1 MNYISVRNCYWK
13 LSKSLLVYTVLSSH
27 LKICELLFILLL
39 GTILFLS
46 SHVGLRISGNAFVPK
61 PRQSHPVSMS
71 ALIEKGVEMRP
82 LDQTHLRHCCW
93 GEDLGKPY
101 GRYSVSGRWIWVSLS
116 CHFHPLYW
124 PWRVGETLWI
134 VLWTCHHLP
143 HGHLLCHCH
152 PHRLLYHLLNA
163 KLCAG
168 GQCLG
173 L

>member
-1 MNYISVRNCYWK
+1 MNYISVKNCYWK

-39 GTILFLS
+39 RTILFLS

-101 GRYSVSGRWIWVSLS
+101 GRYSVSGRWIWVSLP
-116 CHFHPLYW
+116 CHFHPPLLAVEGGWDSLDCALNLSSSSPW
-124 PWRVGETLWI
+124 PSF
-134 VLWTCHHLP
+134 LP
-143 HGHLLCHCH
+143 LAPSL
-152 PHRLLYHLLNA
+152 PSLSFA
-163 KLCAG
+163 KC
-168 GQCLG
+168 
-173 L
+173 